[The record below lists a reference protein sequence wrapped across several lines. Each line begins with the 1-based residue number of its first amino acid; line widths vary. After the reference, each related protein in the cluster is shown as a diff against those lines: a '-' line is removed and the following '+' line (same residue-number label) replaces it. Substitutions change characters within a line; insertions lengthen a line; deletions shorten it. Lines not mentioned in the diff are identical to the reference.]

1 MTRDTLYQ
9 EALRPQFHFT
19 AKKHWINDPNGLV
32 YSDGEYHL
40 YFQHTPGSM
49 VHGRTTWGHAVS
61 TDLVHWKQLHTSA
74 LDVDETGWM
83 WSGSAAVDHHD
94 TGGFRDGDAPPLI
107 AFYTAGGEKVFP
119 GKRCIQCIAHS
130 NDRGRTW
137 TKYDGNPVIGH
148 IRAQNRDPKVVW
160 HEPTARWIMTLFMD
174 GSDYALFA
182 SPDLKSWTHLQDLTL
197 PGVSECPDFFEL
209 PVDGHPSDTRWVF
222 WGASGGY
229 LLGRF
234 DGNAFAPETDVLQAE
249 QGANGYAA
257 QTWSDI
263 PAEDGR
269 RIQISWMRDGR
280 YPAMPFNQ
288 QMSFPVKLTLRT
300 LPDGIRLCREPV
312 REIELLHTGTRTWPA
327 GDLAEMAAEQFQQRY
342 ASGGISSYAVTDLR
356 EAESRLVL
364 ADEGDLFDVRMV
376 IEVDGRGNT
385 GGDDASGDEHGDDS
399 ESAVARGFTIEVQGH
414 SVKYDA
420 EAQTLSCLGK
430 TAALRTI
437 DGRVSLHLLIDRTS
451 LEIFANQGEVSTSF
465 CFLPAASNHRLALK
479 ADGGSVHGGVHE
491 GVRGGVRIVSLV
503 VHELRSAWE
512 YS

>member
-1 MTRDTLYQ
+1 MTSDTLYQ

-61 TDLVHWKQLHTSA
+61 ADLVHWKQLHTAA
-74 LDVDETGWM
+74 LDVDDTGWM

-94 TGGFRDGDAPPLI
+94 TGGFQDGDTPPLI
-107 AFYTAGGEKVFP
+107 AFYTAGGERVFP
-119 GKRCIQCIAHS
+119 DRRCIQCIAHS

-137 TKYDGNPVIGH
+137 TKYAGNPVIGH
-148 IRAQNRDPKVVW
+148 IRAENRDPKVVW

-174 GSDYALFA
+174 GNDYALFT

-209 PVDGHPSDTRWVF
+209 PVDGDPSNTRWVF

-234 DGNAFAPETDVLQAE
+234 DGHSFTPETDVLQAE

-269 RIQISWMRDGR
+269 RIQISWMRGGL

-288 QMSFPVKLTLRT
+288 QMSFPVELTLRT

-327 GDLAEMAAEQFQQRY
+327 GDLAEMEAEQFQKRY
-342 ASGGISSYAVTDLR
+342 ASGEISSYAVTDLR

-364 ADEGDLFDVRMV
+364 ADESDLFDVRMA
-376 IEVDGRGNT
+376 IEVDGRGNPD
-385 GGDDASGDEHGDDS
+385 GDDELGDGNG
-399 ESAVARGFTIEVQGH
+399 SAVARGFTIEVQGH
-414 SVKYDA
+414 TVEYDA

-451 LEIFANQGEVSTSF
+451 LELFGNQGEVSMSF
-465 CFLPAASNHRLALK
+465 CFLPAAANHRLALN
-479 ADGGSVHGGVHE
+479 AAGGGVH
-491 GVRGGVRIVSLV
+491 GGVRIVSLV

-512 YS
+512 NS

>member
-1 MTRDTLYQ
+1 MPRDILYR

-19 AKKHWINDPNGLV
+19 AQEHWINDPNGLV
-32 YSDGEYHL
+32 YADGEYHL

-61 TDLVHWKQLHTSA
+61 TDLVHWKQLHTAA

-107 AFYTAGGEKVFP
+107 AFYTAGGERVFP
-119 GKRCIQCIAHS
+119 GKRCIQCIAYS

-160 HEPTARWIMTLFMD
+160 HEPTARWIMTLFVD
-174 GSDYALFA
+174 GNDYALFA

-209 PVDGHPSDTRWVF
+209 AVDGDPSDTRWVF

-234 DGNAFAPETDVLQAE
+234 DGHSFTPETDVLQAE

-269 RIQISWMRDGR
+269 RIQISWMRGGL

-288 QMSFPVKLTLRT
+288 QMSFPVELTLRT

-327 GDLAEMAAEQFQQRY
+327 GDLAEMAAEQFQRRY
-342 ASGGISSYAVTDLR
+342 ASGAISSYAVTDLR

-364 ADEGDLFDVRMV
+364 ADEDDLFDVRLV
-376 IEVDGRGNT
+376 IEVGSHSKPG
-385 GGDDASGDEHGDDS
+385 GGDEYDGDENGDDS
-399 ESAVARGFTIEVQGH
+399 ESAGARGFTIEVQGH
-414 SVKYDA
+414 SVVYDA

-451 LEIFANQGEVSTSF
+451 LELFGNQGEVSMSF
-465 CFLPAASNHRLALK
+465 CFLPASANHRLALK
-479 ADGGSVHGGVHE
+479 AAGGSVRGGVH
-491 GVRGGVRIVSLV
+491 GGVRIVSLL

>member
-1 MTRDTLYQ
+1 MTNDTLYR

-19 AKKHWINDPNGLV
+19 AQRHWINDPNGLV
-32 YSDGEYHL
+32 YHDGEYHL

-61 TDLVHWKQLHTSA
+61 TDLVHWKQLHTAA
-74 LDVDETGWM
+74 LDVDESGWM

-94 TGGFRDGDAPPLI
+94 TGGFQEGDAPPLI
-107 AFYTAGGEKVFP
+107 AFYTAGGERVFP

-137 TKYDGNPVIGH
+137 TKYAGNPVIGH
-148 IRAQNRDPKVVW
+148 IRAENRDPKVVW
-160 HEPTARWIMTLFMD
+160 HGPTARWVMTLFMD
-174 GSDYALFA
+174 GNDYALFA

-209 PVDGHPSDTRWVF
+209 PVDGDPANTRWVF

-234 DGNAFAPETDVLQAE
+234 DGRVFTPETDVLQAE

-257 QTWSDI
+257 QTWSDV

-269 RIQISWMRDGR
+269 RIQISWMRGGR

-288 QMSFPVKLTLRT
+288 QMSFPVELTLRT

-312 REIELLHTGTRTWPA
+312 REIELLHDGTRDWPA
-327 GDLAEMAAEQFQQRY
+327 GDLAEMASEQFHRRFE
-342 ASGGISSYAVTDLR
+342 SGEISSYAVTDLR

-364 ADEGDLFDVRMV
+364 ADAGDLFDVRME
-376 IEVDGRGNT
+376 IEVGDG
-385 GGDDASGDEHGDDS
+385 S
-399 ESAVARGFTIEVQGH
+399 GFTIEVQGH
-414 SVKYDA
+414 SVEYDG

-430 TAALRTI
+430 TAALRAI
-437 DGRVSLHLLIDRTS
+437 DGRVSLQLLIDRTS
-451 LEIFANQGEVSTSF
+451 LEIFGNQGEVSMSF
-465 CFLPAASNHRLALK
+465 CFLPAAANHRLALK
-479 ADGGSVHGGVHE
+479 AHGRSAH
-491 GVRGGVRIVSLV
+491 GGVRIVSLV

-512 YS
+512 TG